1 MIKFPDSLVKLILL
15 VSLSTNAVPGTTSL
29 HYLNHTRME
38 DTILTVRS
46 KDGVAISSHKSG
58 EGSPLVLVHGAVA
71 DHTRWSPIIPQLK
84 QGFTVYAMD
93 RRGRGSSGDAGIYSI
108 EREFEDIAAVVDAI
122 DQPVNLL
129 GHSFGA
135 LCALEAALLTDNIKM
150 LILYEP
156 PPPALKGTLPTEVAG
171 KMQELLDSGDRGGV
185 VSTFLLNVAKIP
197 RNELD
202 VLRSLPAWQG
212 RVAAAHTI
220 LREITQQEAL
230 PPFKPDRFKNLN
242 IPILLMLGGESHP
255 LYADFIKQL
264 DATLPNSRIVV
275 MPGQQHVAMNTAP
288 DLFVAEV
295 HPSWTFGYSDPL
307 FAKAMEEAI
316 ISSMVNN
323 PRVMRSIPGLLARSG
338 WKLLSVTPHLLAEI
352 GKGSFFL
359 SAMETY
365 GILPLKFGLLP
376 ETQVNAWLDEQRS
389 NHEEGVFFAS
399 GNYYTY
405 MAERIE

>member
-46 KDGVAISSHKSG
+46 KNGVAISSHKSG
-58 EGSPLVLVHGAVA
+58 EGPPLVLVHGAVA
-71 DHTRWSPIIPQLK
+71 DHTRWSPIVPQLK

-171 KMQELLDSGDRGGV
+171 KMQELLDSGDRDGV

-264 DATLPNSRIVV
+264 DAALPNSRIVV

-295 HPSWTFGYSDPL
+295 LRF
-307 FAKAMEEAI
+307 F
-316 ISSMVNN
+316 
-323 PRVMRSIPGLLARSG
+323 
-338 WKLLSVTPHLLAEI
+338 SVANVKVE
-352 GKGSFFL
+352 
-359 SAMETY
+359 
-365 GILPLKFGLLP
+365 
-376 ETQVNAWLDEQRS
+376 
-389 NHEEGVFFAS
+389 
-399 GNYYTY
+399 
-405 MAERIE
+405 